1 MMVGSLIHSEPETPP
16 TPAVIYIVQQH
27 LKWSLLQ
34 FKVHTIEH
42 HSPSEC
48 NVNTVR
54 HVQARSSLV
63 LHQVRA
69 IAEQQ

>member
-1 MMVGSLIHSEPETPP
+1 MNIAQL
-16 TPAVIYIVQQH
+16 H

-34 FKVHTIEH
+34 YKVHTIEH

-54 HVQARSSLV
+54 RVQARSSLV

-69 IAEQQ
+69 TAEQQ